1 MPGPTTSVMWFRRDL
16 RLRDHPALAA
26 AADADRVVALFVLDD
41 ALRRPSGAPR
51 LAFLYQSLRDL
62 DAQLRQHG
70 GELVVR
76 RGTPENVV
84 PAVARDAGATSVHIS
99 TDFGPYGAARDK
111 RVDAALGEVPLIR
124 TGSAYAVAPGR
135 IVKSDGQPFRVF
147 TPFYRTWSAHG
158 WPAPAESDP
167 ARISWRRGISGAGVP
182 QDPKLPARL
191 VLPDAGEQAAYYR
204 KLRGRQSNGH
214 ATDR

>member
-1 MPGPTTSVMWFRRDL
+1 MWFRRDL

-76 RGTPENVV
+76 LGTPENVV
-84 PAVARDAGATSVHIS
+84 PAVARDAGATSVHIT
-99 TDFGPYGAARDK
+99 TDFGPYGSARDR
-111 RVDAALGEVPLIR
+111 RVDAALGEIPLIR

-147 TPFYRTWSAHG
+147 TPLT
-158 WPAPAESDP
+158 
-167 ARISWRRGISGAGVP
+167 RISRRGPPGEPVTRLSTLGCANCSQRAGCTTGC
-182 QDPKLPARL
+182 A
-191 VLPDAGEQAAYYR
+191 
-204 KLRGRQSNGH
+204 
-214 ATDR
+214 

>member
-1 MPGPTTSVMWFRRDL
+1 M
-16 RLRDHPALAA
+16 
-26 AADADRVVALFVLDD
+26 
-41 ALRRPSGAPR
+41 
-51 LAFLYQSLRDL
+51 
-62 DAQLRQHG
+62 
-70 GELVVR
+70 
-76 RGTPENVV
+76 
-84 PAVARDAGATSVHIS
+84 
-99 TDFGPYGAARDK
+99 RDK

-147 TPFYRTWSAHG
+147 TPFYRTSSAHG

-167 ARISWRRGISGAGVP
+167 ARITWRRGISGAGVP
-182 QDPKLPARL
+182 QDPKPPARL

>member
-1 MPGPTTSVMWFRRDL
+1 MWFRRDL
-16 RLRDHPALAA
+16 RLRDHLALAA

-41 ALRRPSGAPR
+41 ALRRPSGRPR
-51 LAFLYQSLRDL
+51 LAFLYR
-62 DAQLRQHG
+62 ACAIW
-70 GELVVR
+70 
-76 RGTPENVV
+76 TPSCASTAGAGRAAGARPRNVV

-99 TDFGPYGAARDK
+99 ADFGPYGAARLVK
-111 RVDAALGEVPLIR
+111 RVYAALGEVPLIR

-167 ARISWRRGISGAGVP
+167 ARITWRRGHQRRRRAPRS
-182 QDPKLPARL
+182 
-191 VLPDAGEQAAYYR
+191 QAA
-204 KLRGRQSNGH
+204 GAPGP
-214 ATDR
+214 A

>member
-1 MPGPTTSVMWFRRDL
+1 MWFRRDL
-16 RLRDHPALAA
+16 RSRDHPALAA

-99 TDFGPYGAARDK
+99 ADFGPYGAARDK
-111 RVDAALGEVPLIR
+111 RVDAALGEVPRIR
-124 TGSAYAVAPGR
+124 TGSAYAVALAASSSPTANRSGSSRRSTGR
-135 IVKSDGQPFRVF
+135 GRPIAGRHRLSQTRSGSVGGGA
-147 TPFYRTWSAHG
+147 SA
-158 WPAPAESDP
+158 APACPKIPSCRRAWSCLMP
-167 ARISWRRGISGAGVP
+167 ANKP
-182 QDPKLPARL
+182 N
-191 VLPDAGEQAAYYR
+191 YR

>member
-1 MPGPTTSVMWFRRDL
+1 MWFRRDL
-16 RLRDHPALAA
+16 RSREHAALAA
-26 AADADRVVALFVLDD
+26 AADADRRR
-41 ALRRPSGAPR
+41 ALRARRCVASAVGRPR

-62 DAQLRQHG
+62 DAQLRHHG
-70 GELVVR
+70 GERVVR

-99 TDFGPYGAARDK
+99 ADFGPYGAARDK

-147 TPFYRTWSAHG
+147 TPFYRTWPAHG

-191 VLPDAGEQAAYYR
+191 VLP
-204 KLRGRQSNGH
+204 
-214 ATDR
+214 

>member
-1 MPGPTTSVMWFRRDL
+1 M
-16 RLRDHPALAA
+16 
-26 AADADRVVALFVLDD
+26 LDD
-41 ALRRPSGAPR
+41 ALRRPSGAPGWR
-51 LAFLYQSLRDL
+51 SSTRACAIWTPSC
-62 DAQLRQHG
+62 AEHG

-167 ARISWRRGISGAGVP
+167 GPDQLEAGHQRRRRAPRS
-182 QDPKLPARL
+182 
-191 VLPDAGEQAAYYR
+191 QAA
-204 KLRGRQSNGH
+204 GAPGP
-214 ATDR
+214 A